1 MQLNNLISVED
12 GHRINITISGNLIS
26 RVENTGIA
34 EDGKN
39 IPLYFDDAIVFP
51 GLINSHDHLD
61 FNCFPLLGNRTYN
74 NYHEWG
80 IYIHEHFKKEINS
93 VLKIP
98 ESLRTGWGMYKN
110 LLAGVT
116 TVVNHGKELSI
127 DNYPIRIIQDV
138 QNLHSVRN
146 EPNWKIKIN
155 NPLSKN
161 KPCVIHVGE
170 GTDQLAA
177 AEIDELVQW
186 NFLNRDLI
194 GIHAVAMNAPQ
205 AENFK
210 AIIWCPESNR
220 FLLGAD
226 APVKELKTQTQI
238 VLGTDSTLTGSWNI
252 WDHLRLAKKT
262 KQAKDHEIFE
272 MLTSA
277 PAALWNLNKGSIAT
291 GKDADIVVAKRKS
304 GNAMNSFFETN
315 PEDILLII
323 QERMLKIFD
332 ASIISQL
339 DAAGFQ
345 TRDFVPVHVNGTE
358 KWVPHQMLNI
368 IRSITEINPSVCFPC
383 TVLENKQAFSL

>member
-1 MQLNNLISVED
+1 MPSSLHFNYSNNN
-12 GHRINITISGNLIS
+12 R
-26 RVENTGIA
+26 
-34 EDGKN
+34 
-39 IPLYFDDAIVFP
+39 
-51 GLINSHDHLD
+51 
-61 FNCFPLLGNRTYN
+61 LL
-74 NYHEWG
+74 
-80 IYIHEHFKKEINS
+80 
-93 VLKIP
+93 
-98 ESLRTGWGMYKN
+98 
-110 LLAGVT
+110 
-116 TVVNHGKELSI
+116 
-127 DNYPIRIIQDV
+127 
-138 QNLHSVRN
+138 
-146 EPNWKIKIN
+146 
-155 NPLSKN
+155 
-161 KPCVIHVGE
+161 
-170 GTDQLAA
+170 
-177 AEIDELVQW
+177 
-186 NFLNRDLI
+186 
-194 GIHAVAMNAPQ
+194 
-205 AENFK
+205 NFK

-226 APVKELKTQTQI
+226 ATVKELKMQTQI

-252 WDHLRLAKKT
+252 WDHLRLAKET

-323 QERMLKIFD
+323 QEGMLKIFD

-368 IRSITEINPSVCFPC
+368 IRSITEINPTVCFPC
-383 TVLENKQAFSL
+383 TVLENKQVFSL